1 MKVKKSIK
9 KAQSGGDTTRAK
21 NLVTE
26 RKMMPKFIDLERERV
41 KGPMSD
47 KIDTTARKKAIKEGY
62 FTEDPKS
69 SDLIPTAKYFA
80 DRKSGKKMPVSK
92 NGASLKPVD
101 SSKNPGLAKLPT
113 PVRNKMGYQKDG
125 GKTKAKS
132 GAALKKQAAVAIAMK
147 KAGKA
152 PKKKMQYGGSA
163 ASMAPKKAM
172 GGMKMMK
179 GGGKCKYGC

>member
-1 MKVKKSIK
+1 MKVKKPIK
-9 KAQSGGDTTRAK
+9 KAQNGLPPKDLFDKNYDTLKSAAK
-21 NLVTE
+21 QIKGIKTDKTSMSE
-26 RKMMPKFIDLERERV
+26 RDKRV
-41 KGPMSD
+41 
-47 KIDTTARKKAIKEGY
+47 KEGY
-62 FTEDPKS
+62 FTQDPKS
-69 SDLIPTAKYFA
+69 GDLIPTAKYFA